1 MKKLAKKELVF
12 AVVIFFALIFSF
24 GMSSIAFT
32 KNGGTAAAQE
42 GGQAGNVNVSLVS
55 RAGLSLDVGSG
66 VQFGEYGL
74 AYKAN
79 WSDVSQMIVSFA
91 PDPYN
96 PPDEMFIED
105 KAVYEIFI
113 SVRYKQSYL
122 DQTYDDAVVISN
134 INLGKDAPDNHLNSL
149 DELADYYYLFN
160 IDTGVTGDVN
170 GSPMNIKEWGIYQ
183 FEVTVNGQSTASA
196 YYAIEPTGVVLSA
209 PRIEYVES
217 TNTSYPLYRF
227 SIINADDYK
236 YIDKS
241 TLVWFVKGKTKSD
254 TYSLLESDA
263 ENYADEFGSCNNY
276 LFKSYGRTG
285 TSFLFDN
292 KNIGAEWEIWCEYK
306 YHNSANPP
314 LTSER
319 KQIKTDP
326 IFDYFNIIYIFIG
339 VAAAVIIAVTLTSYF
354 HRKKDRVW

>member
-24 GMSSIAFT
+24 GMSSIAFAEV
-32 KNGGTAAAQE
+32 GGTAAAQE

-66 VQFGEYGL
+66 VQFGDYGL

-79 WSDVSQMIVSFA
+79 WSDVANVIVSFA
-91 PDPYN
+91 PDVNN
-96 PPDEMFIED
+96 PPDGQYVGDEI
-105 KAVYEIFI
+105 VYDMSI

-122 DQTYDDAVVISN
+122 DQTYDDAVVIEN
-134 INLGKDAPDNHLNSL
+134 VFQKRALTL
-149 DELADYYYLFN
+149 DELATFEYHHN
-160 IDTGVTGDVN
+160 IDLGVTGDVN

-183 FEVTVNGQSTASA
+183 FEVTVNGQSTTSA

-276 LFKSYGRTG
+276 LFKSYDRTG

-354 HRKKDRVW
+354 HRKKDKVW

>member
-263 ENYADEFGSCNNY
+263 ENYADEFGS
-276 LFKSYGRTG
+276 
-285 TSFLFDN
+285 
-292 KNIGAEWEIWCEYK
+292 
-306 YHNSANPP
+306 
-314 LTSER
+314 
-319 KQIKTDP
+319 
-326 IFDYFNIIYIFIG
+326 
-339 VAAAVIIAVTLTSYF
+339 
-354 HRKKDRVW
+354 